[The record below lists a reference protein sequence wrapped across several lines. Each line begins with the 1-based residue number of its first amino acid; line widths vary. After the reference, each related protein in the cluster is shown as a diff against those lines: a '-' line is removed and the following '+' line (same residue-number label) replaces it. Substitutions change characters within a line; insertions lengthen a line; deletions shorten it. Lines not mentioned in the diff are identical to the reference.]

1 MTPERQLSPGC
12 AFATVLMLLL
22 CICSM
27 PSAATGKALL
37 AELERADKYDTVPR
51 HHQDSFKDVVQFK
64 ALVRRQSP
72 MESTADEVIHHRMK
86 RHTADHLINDR
97 YSRNIKSHVRKQ
109 ILAKLLNLVGS
120 SPDNPCKCGASL
132 ESSAHSIDSSSSR
145 LKDGS
150 GHVTKRV
157 EEEGIDCNCDM
168 RSLIAYL
175 IRTLANADKQH
186 SSQRHHADAL
196 TDYVSRLSNPTKI
209 RLAHFLK
216 EEEIRIRR
224 YEMLRRIRRH
234 RQQMQLLQRRRLL
247 MKDPNAAFRGKNF
260 LSF

>member
-1 MTPERQLSPGC
+1 
-12 AFATVLMLLL
+12 
-22 CICSM
+22 M
-27 PSAATGKALL
+27 PSSATGKALL
-37 AELERADKYDTVPR
+37 AELENADKYDTMYR
-51 HHQDSFKDVVQFK
+51 HHEDSFKDVVQFR

-72 MESTADEVIHHRMK
+72 LEDAADEEIHHRMK

-120 SPDNPCKCGASL
+120 SPDNPCKCGTSL
-132 ESSAHSIDSSSSR
+132 ESANPIDSSSR
-145 LKDGS
+145 LKDPTKDL
-150 GHVTKRV
+150 TKRLD
-157 EEEGIDCNCDM
+157 GADFDCNCDM
-168 RSLIAYL
+168 RSLITYL
-175 IRTLANADKQH
+175 LRRLANTDMH
-186 SSQRHHADAL
+186 SSQRHHTDPL
-196 TDYVSRLSNPTKI
+196 TDYVSRLNKATKV
-209 RLAHFLK
+209 RLAYFLR
-216 EEEIRIRR
+216 EEEIRIKR